1 MANPRAIDPAI
12 PVAVAPTPT
21 VLAAFDTGTTATLTV
36 QVENTDATQTL
47 SCDIQRRAITSAPFV
62 STGSFLLQDI
72 QPLASACVDIDVAGN
87 SDFRIV
93 GTASGAGLTAN
104 ICGRDK
110 PRSSR

>member
-1 MANPRAIDPAI
+1 MAFPRAIDPAVS
-12 PVAVAPTPT
+12 VAVAPTPT
-21 VLAAFDTGTTATLTV
+21 VLASFDVATTATLTV
-36 QVENTDATQTL
+36 QVENTDASQTL

-72 QPLASACVDIDVAGN
+72 QPLASACVDVDVAGA
-87 SDFRIV
+87 SDVRIV

-110 PRSSR
+110 PRGNR